1 VSALV
6 TCERAVSLFYGWGH
20 PVAFHAEM
28 LLMVDREVEA
38 KDAARAAL
46 GMPLFTV
53 ARNIAQLERCA
64 SIAGFSGVEILGE
77 MHAYRAAE
85 ERTEEIKEGL
95 EPGQLALDQAAHL
108 MDACSMGSVDG
119 GWETLT
125 PILAEKYRFA
135 GYAEIAEFFESYN
148 E

>member
-1 VSALV
+1 
-6 TCERAVSLFYGWGH
+6 
-20 PVAFHAEM
+20 
-28 LLMVDREVEA
+28 
-38 KDAARAAL
+38 
-46 GMPLFTV
+46 
-53 ARNIAQLERCA
+53 
-64 SIAGFSGVEILGE
+64 

-108 MDACSMGSVDG
+108 MDACSMGSIDG
-119 GWETLT
+119 GWEALI